1 MVGPVVTVEEAS
13 AEGDEAEAGEGAE
26 EEQREGLLREGGMEM
41 QGGGVVGEGEGGTEV
56 GVVVTAAVAVL
67 ASSTVGMR
75 LRVLP
80 PMPQACEGV

>member
-56 GVVVTAAVAVL
+56 GVVVTADVADP
-67 ASSTVGMR
+67 ASSTVGMC

-80 PMPQACEGV
+80 PMPQQCEGV